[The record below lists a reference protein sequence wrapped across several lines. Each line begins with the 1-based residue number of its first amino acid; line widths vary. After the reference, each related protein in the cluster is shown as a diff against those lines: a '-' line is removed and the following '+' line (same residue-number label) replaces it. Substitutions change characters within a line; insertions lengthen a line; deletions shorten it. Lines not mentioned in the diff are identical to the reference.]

1 MMKGFV
7 PVTKESL
14 LAMLAECRDEVAYQ
28 IREETRNQ
36 IDRFVKTEKE
46 RMTTRRWYRL
56 FILPKA
62 RFAFDDDSVKAY
74 ADTIDYPLF
83 DGNPFDNIESD
94 AKNSLAWIAR
104 LERVAMS
111 EHSGE
116 EPIQLDIQTFMR
128 ISEPHRYYWA
138 TSGICNSV
146 L

>member
-14 LAMLAECRDEVAYQ
+14 LAMLAECREEVARQ
-28 IREETRNQ
+28 VAEETRNL
-36 IDRFVKTEKE
+36 IDRFIKAEKE

-74 ADTIDYPLF
+74 TDTIDYPMF
-83 DGNPFDNIESD
+83 DWNPFDNIESD

-104 LERVAMS
+104 LGLVAMS

-116 EPIQLDIQTFMR
+116 PIQLDMQTFMR
-128 ISEPHRYYWA
+128 ISKPSRYYWA
-138 TSGICNSV
+138 TTDICYSV